1 MYIPGK
7 CYALLVWRSLA
18 HYSEIFFI
26 EQFYLGNPVPLS
38 DNLVSLKFNENS
50 SRQFHLSCSLIT
62 YNNLLQLSVVR
73 SVSEFLKVQL
83 SLCASILLIATLT
96 TKSSKLQPSMKGR
109 TFTKR
114 YHS

>member
-1 MYIPGK
+1 MYLK
-7 CYALLVWRSLA
+7 LF
-18 HYSEIFFI
+18 HM